1 MARSGVRRLLP
12 VEARA
17 LHHPEFN
24 EYILEDTTE
33 RILAASEVEGL
44 AKSVNEGHITGEADV
59 QSGFENA
66 PKALLRLYDGASLRK
81 KLLEI

>member
-1 MARSGVRRLLP
+1 VRRLLP
-12 VEARA
+12 VESRA
-17 LHHPEFN
+17 LHRPEFN
-24 EYILEDTTE
+24 EYILEDPTE

-44 AKSVNEGHITGEADV
+44 AKWVNEGHITWEADV

-66 PKALLRLYDGASLRK
+66 PKGLLRLYDGANLGI